1 MPRRAAPSPHP
12 LAAVRT
18 WFGLGQAELALYL
31 GVSQTLV
38 HAVESGR
45 CALGPDGQV
54 ALLPLLRQ
62 LPPPEARARAETPA
76 AAETAATVAPAAAAL
91 PALPPGTPAPDPDD
105 LDLRRADC
113 LAQATR
119 LRQQA
124 ARLAQQAR
132 VAARWATALPAL
144 LPPDPDGHGPDGHGP
159 DGHGPDASTAAPP
172 PVSAE
177 LAAAL
182 ARRTAPLP
190 HDPVPDPQ
198 RPAQHARWL
207 RGWLRARAPRRRH
220 PLRPP
225 AGPRRRSARRSGSA
239 ALDEECALKYNRIFS
254 Y

>member
-1 MPRRAAPSPHP
+1 MLARVRA
-12 LAAVRT
+12 
-18 WFGLGQAELALYL
+18 WFGLQLGELALYL
-31 GVSQTLV
+31 GVSKALT
-38 HAVESGR
+38 HAIETR
-45 CALGPDGQV
+45 QRALTPAV
-54 ALLPLLRQ
+54 RAALLPLLLQ
-62 LPPPEARARAETPA
+62 LPAPEEPA
-76 AAETAATVAPAAAAL
+76 APAPGA
-91 PALPPGTPAPDPDD
+91 ALPPGTPAPDPDD

-159 DGHGPDASTAAPP
+159 DASTAAPP

-207 RGWLRARAPRRRH
+207 RGWLRARAR
-220 PLRPP
+220 PLPP
-225 AGPRRRSARRSGSA
+225 DAATRYARLLARAAGLHAEA
-239 ALDEECALKYNRIFS
+239 EALRLMRNEE
-254 Y
+254 

>member
-76 AAETAATVAPAAAAL
+76 AAEAAATVAPAAAAL

-159 DGHGPDASTAAPP
+159 DASTAAPP

-207 RGWLRARAPRRRH
+207 RGWLRARAR
-220 PLRPP
+220 PLPP
-225 AGPRRRSARRSGSA
+225 DAATRYARLLARAAGLHAEA
-239 ALDEECALKYNRIFS
+239 EALRLMRNEE
-254 Y
+254 